1 MRVLLKTVANT
12 NALVNTTN
20 KKLCYSCAYAEA
32 KCKNPKR
39 AENIKNAATRGTENQ
54 NETPNTKIHNPLRVG
69 TGGCLEKS
77 FLKERKCEHVSRVCT

>member
-32 KCKNPKR
+32 KCKNPKG

-54 NETPNTKIHNPLRVG
+54 NENSNYQNPQSTKGRDGRV
-69 TGGCLEKS
+69 S
-77 FLKERKCEHVSRVCT
+77 

>member
-32 KCKNPKR
+32 KCKIPKR
-39 AENIKNAATRGTENQ
+39 EEKIEDAATRGTEKQ
-54 NETPNTKIHNPLRVG
+54 NETPNTTKGRDGRV
-69 TGGCLEKS
+69 S
-77 FLKERKCEHVSRVCT
+77 

>member
-1 MRVLLKTVANT
+1 MELYYAGYTVGWPVGLGETLIKTITTAGLNKDHLQIENEMRVLLKTVANT

-39 AENIKNAATRGTENQ
+39 G
-54 NETPNTKIHNPLRVG
+54 
-69 TGGCLEKS
+69 EKHQ
-77 FLKERKCEHVSRVCT
+77 KCRYPW